1 MNKLRLT
8 INDAIMR
15 CKSEKRNA
23 ATEIVRLQEHI
34 AAFDDQ
40 QTTLEM
46 LLDKL
51 DSEEK
56 EVNGNEQT
64 EKADR

>member
-1 MNKLRLT
+1 MSELRLAIT
-8 INDAIMR
+8 DGIMR
-15 CKSEKRNA
+15 CKSEKNKA

-56 EVNGNEQT
+56 EVE
-64 EKADR
+64 R

>member
-1 MNKLRLT
+1 MTKLRLV

-15 CKSEKRNA
+15 CKSEKNKA
-23 ATEIVRLQEHI
+23 ATEIARLQERI

-56 EVNGNEQT
+56 EVSGNE
-64 EKADR
+64 

>member
-1 MNKLRLT
+1 MNKLRLA

-23 ATEIVRLQEHI
+23 TLEIVRLQEHI

-51 DSEEK
+51 DREEK
-56 EVNGNEQT
+56 EVNGNE
-64 EKADR
+64 